1 MLRYETPIEGVGNK
15 SPTIAPT
22 TIDRRLL
29 KKSNWKTDCKWYKKR
44 GQWKWTQEPRNLKTS
59 TDRKNIKRW
68 ALTQFQKSIS
78 IESGNSTHWTNQTTQ
93 TWWTSWW
100 RLASW
105 LRRPTSTRN
114 TPTVS
119 PSSPPPPTRLR
130 FATTHGWPPEHLF
143 GGVATSRCLRP
154 RFQRLLCKRRGGGG
168 QGEKECRHRDKGN
181 RNPWVRNIFVHKV
194 FWVQKHRLVQTI
206 RMFWPLL

>member
-1 MLRYETPIEGVGNK
+1 MLRYETPIEGVENK

-154 RFQRLLCKRRGGGG
+154 RFQRLLCKRMCEGMGRGGAGRKRVQAQRQRKQKSVG
-168 QGEKECRHRDKGN
+168 
-181 RNPWVRNIFVHKV
+181 
-194 FWVQKHRLVQTI
+194 QKHLRTQSILGTKT
-206 RMFWPLL
+206 